1 MSAKRAEPGERYP
14 WWLEPAA
21 WLGAAVLRLIG
32 PTWRVDERNAP
43 EFEQALASGEQFI
56 YAFWH
61 ARLLPLAYT
70 HRHEGIVVLVS
81 THRDG
86 QLITRVIEHLGFRT
100 ARGSSTRGGEA
111 GMREML
117 AAGRKGWPIAIT
129 PDGPR
134 GPAEVLKPGL
144 VFVAEHLGR
153 RIVPIGT
160 SASDSWVSRSWDRFR
175 VPRPF
180 ARVSITHAAPLRPKL
195 EGESH
200 DEARD
205 RVQAAVVAVTD
216 EVRRRSGE
224 GA

>member
-1 MSAKRAEPGERYP
+1 MSRGYP

-21 WLGAAVLRLIG
+21 ALGAFVLQLLGR
-32 PTWRVDERNAP
+32 TWRVDERNDP
-43 EFEQALASGEQFI
+43 EFTRARDAGEPFV

-61 ARLLPLAYT
+61 ARLLPLAFT
-70 HRHEGIVVLVS
+70 HRNEGIVVLVS
-81 THRDG
+81 RHRDG

-111 GMREML
+111 GVREML
-117 AAGRKGWPIAIT
+117 AAGSRGEAIAIT

-134 GPAEVLKPGL
+134 GPAEELKGGL
-144 VFVAEHLGR
+144 VYVAERLGR

-160 SASDSWVSRSWDRFR
+160 SAADSWTFRSWDRFR

-180 ARVSITHAAPLRPKL
+180 ARVSITHAAPLAPRL
-195 EGESH
+195 EGESD
-200 DEARD
+200 DEARA
-205 RVQAAVVAVTD
+205 RIQAALAGVTR
-216 EVRRRSGE
+216 EVRTRSGE

>member
-1 MSAKRAEPGERYP
+1 MSRGGYP

-21 WLGAAVLRLIG
+21 AAGAFVLRLLG
-32 PTWRVDERNAP
+32 RTWRVDQRDDP
-43 EFEQALASGEQFI
+43 EFVRARDSGEAFV

-61 ARLLPLAYT
+61 ARLLPLAFT

-81 THRDG
+81 RHRDG

-111 GMREML
+111 GVREML
-117 AAGRKGWPIAIT
+117 AAGGRGEAIAIT

-134 GPAEVLKPGL
+134 GPAEELKDGL
-144 VFVAEHLGR
+144 VYVAQRLGR

-160 SASDSWVSRSWDRFR
+160 SSASSWVFRSWDRFR

-180 ARVSITHAAPLRPKL
+180 ARVAIRHAAPLKARL
-195 EGESH
+195 EGES
-200 DEARD
+200 DEEARA
-205 RVQAAVVAVTD
+205 RVQAALD
-216 EVRRRSGE
+216 EVTREVRGRSGE